1 MYYRYRYYIRE
12 HARSSSAA
20 DRNRGHN
27 GRMGYSDRNFCHPC
41 PSQLFY
47 CRREYILCRRGVV
60 SYIIVGVISP
70 ANISF
75 SNFEILQE
83 NIPLSISNISI
94 FLFALHPSLFSSVAP
109 LLEGQDYQ
117 S

>member
-27 GRMGYSDRNFCHPC
+27 GRLGYSDRNFCHPC
-41 PSQLFY
+41 PSQLLY
-47 CRREYILCRRGVV
+47 CRREYMICRGGVV
-60 SYIIVGVISP
+60 SYIFVGVISP

-83 NIPLSISNISI
+83 NISSSIPNISS
-94 FLFALHPSLFSSVAP
+94 FLFVLHPSLFSSVAP